1 MYLLECAESQ
11 SQQGKCYFE
20 PKMPTGRLTGLGQTE
35 WGVLWAVFFA
45 FLKKGNSQK
54 LKKKK
59 KEKEK
64 EVRCEEETSWI
75 CIHSL

>member
-1 MYLLECAESQ
+1 MLLRTKDAHRETNRSWADRVGSPLGSFLCLSE
-11 SQQGKCYFE
+11 KRE
-20 PKMPTGRLTGLGQTE
+20 LT
-35 WGVLWAVFFA
+35 
-45 FLKKGNSQK
+45 KI
-54 LKKKK
+54 KKKK